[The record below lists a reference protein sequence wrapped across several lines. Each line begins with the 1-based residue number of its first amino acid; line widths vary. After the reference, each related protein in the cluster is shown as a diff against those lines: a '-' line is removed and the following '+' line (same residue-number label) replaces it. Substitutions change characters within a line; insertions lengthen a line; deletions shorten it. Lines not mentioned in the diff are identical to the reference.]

1 MLDARLPMAATVVP
15 TKVHGFVVRTILLPR
30 YSLKGRSTYAATLDP
45 MRPTMGMYEVPQW
58 CIILYSGI
66 LWYVL

>member
-1 MLDARLPMAATVVP
+1 MPAYIWQPHMWYPLRFMVW
-15 TKVHGFVVRTILLPR
+15 FTILLPR